1 MRRVLIFT
9 VAALVAACSS
19 GAREKEPDLSKID
32 PDRGVSIIYPKQPE
46 QIAVLAEVRNYP
58 SASGTYLSYDPVHGF
73 QIEAF
78 DGDAVA
84 LWYPGNRIAVLG
96 SWRPGSKPGVTCFKY
111 STPSRNPVS
120 GQSGRWQCSDN
131 TSKIYGFLEGD
142 AFGLM
147 EGAVPYRS
155 KPCLAPQEFGY
166 ALDDWHSRNC
176 ASGQKF
182 KAQLR

>member
-1 MRRVLIFT
+1 MILGFVGL
-9 VAALVAACSS
+9 LAACSS
-19 GAREKEPDLSKID
+19 GNRDKERDLSKID
-32 PDRGVSIIYPKQPE
+32 PEKGVSIIYPKEPE
-46 QIAVLAEVRNYP
+46 AITSLPQIANYP
-58 SASGTYLSYDPVHGF
+58 AVSGTYLSYDPVHGF

-96 SWRPGSKPGVTCFKY
+96 TWRAGSKPGVTCFKY

-120 GQSGRWQCSDN
+120 GQSNKWQCN
-131 TSKIYGFLEGD
+131 NNRTRFYGFMNGD
-142 AFGLM
+142 PFGLLT
-147 EGAVPYRS
+147 GAVPYPS
-155 KPCLAPQEFGY
+155 QPCVAPTEFGY
-166 ALDDWHSRNC
+166 ELDDWHSKNC